1 MMDEI
6 SLHILDIVQNSIVA
20 GADWISI
27 RIAEDTAGGVEFIIK
42 DNGCGMNAEKLTAVL
57 NAENGRIGKSG
68 GGRGVALL
76 KAAAEKDGGKIDI
89 SSGCGCGTTV
99 SAYFAS
105 GCGRLPLG
113 NIAETISTVI
123 VPNDKT
129 EFVYKHTVGKRVF
142 ETSTHDLKNIFGFD
156 GMKNP
161 KAVLRI
167 MRYLDENEKA
177 LYI

>member
-1 MMDEI
+1 MDEI

-57 NAENGRIGKSG
+57 NAENGHIGKSSR
-68 GGRGVALL
+68 RGIPLL
-76 KAAAEKDGGKIDI
+76 KAATEKSGGKIDI
-89 SSGCGCGTTV
+89 SSECGCGTTV

-129 EFVYKHTVGKRVF
+129 EFVYKHTVGKRLF

-156 GMKNP
+156 GMKNS